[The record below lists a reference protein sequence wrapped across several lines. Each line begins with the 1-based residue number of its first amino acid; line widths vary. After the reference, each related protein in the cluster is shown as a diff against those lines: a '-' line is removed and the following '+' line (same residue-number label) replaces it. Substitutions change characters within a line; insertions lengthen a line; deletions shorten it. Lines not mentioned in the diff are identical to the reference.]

1 MKCQRKHKLL
11 REYKTGAP
19 ALPGEVSKGL
29 PAVVKQ
35 DGPEGT

>member
-19 ALPGEVSKGL
+19 ALPVEVSKGL
-29 PAVVKQ
+29 PGEVIQA
-35 DGPEGT
+35 GTEGT